1 VLNHLLDRHDLS
13 ESQAGEL
20 LHELVSEEV
29 EPLVKAAL
37 LAALRTKGETP
48 EEVRGMAKAMA
59 EMAHPLPHRPADP
72 VLDTCGTGGDG
83 SHTINISTGAAL
95 VLAACGVTV
104 AKHGNRSISSKSG
117 SADVLEALGIS
128 LAATPEAIGRQLA
141 DTGFAF
147 LFAPAFHPAMKAVGP
162 VRRTLGVR
170 TVFNILGPLSNPARP
185 SHQVV
190 GAFSPE
196 ACELMA
202 LALVG
207 MVKKAYVVHGHPGWD
222 EATPCGPFD
231 LWIVTSEG
239 VVRERRDP
247 ETAYGIPRCAPDDLT
262 GGDAEA
268 NAHALQAVFGGVK
281 GPHRD
286 AIALNAALGLEVL
299 GLASGRDAVARAE
312 QAIDDGAVRA
322 LLAGGS
328 ERPLSHWK

>member
-1 VLNHLLDRHDLS
+1 MLNHLLDGHDLT
-13 ESQAGEL
+13 ESQAGGL
-20 LHELVSEEV
+20 LQELVDEGV
-29 EPLVKAAL
+29 DQLVKAAL

-48 EEVRGMAKAMA
+48 DEVRGMAKAMA
-59 EMAHPLPHRPADP
+59 AMAHPLPHRPSDP

-117 SADVLEALGIS
+117 SADVLESLGLS
-128 LAATPEAIGRQLA
+128 LAATPESIGQQLA

-147 LFAPAFHPAMKAVGP
+147 LFAPVFHPAMRAVGP

-170 TVFNILGPLSNPARP
+170 TVFNVLGPLSNPARP

-207 MVKKAYVVHGHPGWD
+207 MVQKAYVVHGEPGWD
-222 EATPCGPFD
+222 EATPCGLFE
-231 LWIVTSEG
+231 LWVVTPDG
-239 VVRERRDP
+239 VLHEKRDP
-247 ETAYGIPRCAPDDLT
+247 EVVYGIPRCAPDDLT
-262 GGDAEA
+262 GGDAEE
-268 NAHALQAVFGGVK
+268 NAAALRAVFDGAK

-286 AIALNAALGLEVL
+286 AIVLNAALGLEVL
-299 GLASGRDAVARAE
+299 GLAEGREAVARACR
-312 QAIDDGAVRA
+312 AIDEGAVKA
-322 LLAGGS
+322 LLG
-328 ERPLSHWK
+328 